1 MSDVLQICEK
11 KQDSV
16 TIVYLAGRLDTNAS
30 RDADA
35 VLKRLVASGC
45 LQIIL
50 NLSDLNYI
58 SSSGLRIII
67 STLRT
72 LKQKNGDLKLACLN
86 QPVKEIFHL
95 TGFDRLFLF
104 YDSEDTAVVS
114 FSILP
119 FDKNEQRVLNA
130 IATTLEIEEE
140 RRRTEEDLRAS
151 ENLYRTIFRN
161 AGTAMAIIEDD
172 LTIFLAN
179 NEFEKMV
186 GYTNDE
192 LAEVMNLLSFVVRDD
207 LAKVT
212 EFHDQVRKN
221 SESQPKRYELR
232 FKDRVGNVRYVY
244 VTVDMVPDMPRRVYS
259 FLDITE
265 LRTIEEDLR
274 NELTSKREFIILA
287 AHELR
292 TPLQPAVGYLDL
304 ILDDP
309 DFYGLNEDAKILVR
323 KCSENIDH
331 ARQIIEH
338 IIKLSGYDYDPNQEL
353 PRFKPQLRELCPYQ
367 VLISYLNVLR
377 STNPIA
383 VSIQVPDDLKLTT
396 DSEYFYLIGQSL
408 ISTLIRYS
416 APPGTIEITYHDD
429 AINHYFMI
437 STRNAVIAQEILPN
451 LFKPRFVGDESKLR
465 EKSGFIGLGLPVAKQ
480 MAEKL
485 NGDITVA
492 SATDTGTIFTLVLPK
507 SATRD

>member
-1 MSDVLQICEK
+1 MSGVLQISEK
-11 KQDSV
+11 KINSL
-16 TIVYLAGRLDTNAS
+16 TLVYLSGRLDTNTS
-30 RDADA
+30 RDVDA
-35 VLKRLVASGC
+35 VLKRLVASGS

-50 NLSDLNYI
+50 NLQDLNYI
-58 SSSGLRIII
+58 SSSGLRVII

-72 LKQKNGDLKLACLN
+72 LKQKHGDLKLACLN
-86 QPVKEIFHL
+86 QPVKEVFHL

-104 YDSEDTAVVS
+104 YDSEDSATGS
-114 FSILP
+114 FSHLP

-140 RRRTEEDLRAS
+140 RRRTEESLQAS

-161 AGTAMAIIEDD
+161 AGTAMAIIDDD

-186 GYTNDE
+186 GYNNEE

-207 LAKVT
+207 IAKVT
-212 EFHDQVRKN
+212 EFHDMVRKN
-221 SESQPKRYELR
+221 SEDQPKRYELR
-232 FKDRVGNVRYVY
+232 LKDRSGNVRYVY

-274 NELTSKREFIILA
+274 NELTGKREFIILA

-292 TPLQPAVGYLDL
+292 TPLQPVVGYLDL

-309 DFYGLNEDAKILVR
+309 DSYGLNADAKILLGT
-323 KCSENIDH
+323 CSKNIEH

-338 IIKLSGYDYDPNQEL
+338 IIKLNGLEFDPNQEI
-353 PRFKPQLRELCPYQ
+353 PRFKPQLRELFPHQ

-377 STNPIA
+377 STSPVE
-383 VSIQVPDDLKLTT
+383 VSILVPDDLKLTT
-396 DSEYFYLIGQSL
+396 DSEYFYLIAQSL

-416 APPGTIEITYHDD
+416 STPGTIGIAQYDD
-429 AINHYFMI
+429 ETNHYFTI
-437 STRNAVIAQEILPN
+437 GTRDAVIAQEILPN
-451 LFKPRFVGDESKLR
+451 LFKPRYIGDESKLR

-480 MAEKL
+480 MAERL
-485 NGDITVA
+485 MGDITVT
-492 SATDTGTIFTLVLPK
+492 SAADTGTVFTLVLPK
-507 SATRD
+507 SPPA